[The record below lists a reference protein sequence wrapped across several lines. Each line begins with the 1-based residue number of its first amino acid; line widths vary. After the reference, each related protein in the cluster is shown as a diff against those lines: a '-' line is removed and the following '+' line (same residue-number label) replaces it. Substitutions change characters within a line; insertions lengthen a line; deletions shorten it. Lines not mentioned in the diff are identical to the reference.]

1 MVQKINVHLSKELYE
16 KYGIKKFPVRKG
28 DVVRIV
34 RGDAGKDD
42 KNNVKGKEGKVLQ
55 VLRSEGKLIIEN
67 VNISKADGKMKPRKI
82 DASNTIIV
90 KFDLDDKIRK
100 DKLAQLAKLK
110 NKVVEELEEE
120 TSEKEESE
128 EKNNESQEQDEGNSE
143 VKENE

>member
-128 EKNNESQEQDEGNSE
+128 EKNNESQEHDEGNSE